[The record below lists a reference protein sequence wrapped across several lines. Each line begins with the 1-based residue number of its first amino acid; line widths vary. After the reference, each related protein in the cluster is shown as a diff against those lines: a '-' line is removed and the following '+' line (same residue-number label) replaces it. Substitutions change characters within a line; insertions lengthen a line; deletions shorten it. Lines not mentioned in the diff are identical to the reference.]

1 LKERVK
7 ELEYTLMPPP
17 ILASPLATIQPRTS
31 YLKLKGTSSL
41 LVAVRKFVEENIKK
55 RMSLILE
62 AWDIGSNIVSFGSK
76 LNSFREFLQSDFKNE
91 EGFYKD
97 VVTTFILKVSNMTD
111 LKRKE
116 EYFPSPARVKQLK
129 ACWIKK
135 IKILREI
142 LDDCDVVVTKK
153 EVLYHRL
160 TEIDLAGST
169 GEVHDPKLIINSIFM
184 TRLQF
189 EEHVEILKGVSAEKF
204 NSIIEYNENE
214 IESWLVSY
222 QIKMKILKLHFINFH
237 LI

>member
-1 LKERVK
+1 MVFECVNSKGKRTKYSEMDLNKVPASRISKIHKIIGDALDVSIDDMEAENARLKERVK

-17 ILASPLATIQPRTS
+17 ILASPLETIQPRTS
-31 YLKLKGTSSL
+31 DLKLKGISSL

-76 LNSFREFLQSDFKNE
+76 LNSFRDFLQSDFKNE

-116 EYFPSPARVKQLK
+116 EDFPSPARVKQLK

-153 EVLYHRL
+153 EALYR
-160 TEIDLAGST
+160 
-169 GEVHDPKLIINSIFM
+169 
-184 TRLQF
+184 
-189 EEHVEILKGVSAEKF
+189 
-204 NSIIEYNENE
+204 
-214 IESWLVSY
+214 
-222 QIKMKILKLHFINFH
+222 
-237 LI
+237 